1 VPATVNSVHELAITQ
16 NILDLALDEAKAV
29 QASRI
34 TKINLVIG
42 ELSGIVSDS
51 VEFYFDFLKKD
62 SAAEGAALDF
72 KVVPTQ
78 LRCRSCLTEFNPQDS
93 LWICPNCQSSSIEV
107 ITGRDCY
114 IESIEVE

>member
-1 VPATVNSVHELAITQ
+1 MHELAITQ

-29 QASRI
+29 QANRI

-62 SAAEGAALDF
+62 SIAANAVIDF
-72 KVVPTQ
+72 KTVPAQ
-78 LRCRSCLTEFNPQDS
+78 LRCRNCLTNFAPQDS
-93 LWICPNCQSSSIEV
+93 SWMCPNCQSPSVEIV
-107 ITGRDCY
+107 AGRDSFV
-114 IESIEVE
+114 ESIEVE